1 MAELPVQCLGFV
13 HSILHVRGGCTLFVS
28 QWNTD
33 INPNTC
39 DAPDISV
46 MLFRDYVPSKGYTPS
61 KRGNTVKFKNKK
73 KQSLL
78 QWIQTQPEQII
89 GWLVREIITAGFV
102 PPMSPIRPP
111 GRVHLPAEPGRI
123 RPNTSDSNN
132 STMVC
137 PIYLKFV
144 MSMDLM

>member
-1 MAELPVQCLGFV
+1 MFFIGLGLRDSFARSLLDKYILYILYLV
-13 HSILHVRGGCTLFVS
+13 SSHGWITSAVFGFFHSILHVRGGCTLFVS

-89 GWLVREIITAGFV
+89 GWLVQLWTWLSKDIL
-102 PPMSPIRPP
+102 S
-111 GRVHLPAEPGRI
+111 
-123 RPNTSDSNN
+123 
-132 STMVC
+132 
-137 PIYLKFV
+137 KFYFAI
-144 MSMDLM
+144 